1 MYSLIQ
7 LFAVARFFISFL
19 IPFLWIWGHGFSIV
33 LFVVASLAARSAK
46 RQKKILKELQ
56 KQNSA

>member
-7 LFAVARFFISFL
+7 LFAVALFFISFL
-19 IPFLWIWGHGFSIV
+19 IPFLWIWGHGLSIV
-33 LFVVASLAARSAK
+33 LFLVASLAARSAK